1 MIRISGIISYKKT
14 KIRPGISC
22 SALFIPLFLYIC
34 SSRKREAT
42 MYKGLFHQIV
52 SLLSAPGEAWDEI
65 AERGGAH
72 DIQSKFVYPLIGLCG
87 LSEFI
92 GAFIGKDISPEMFQ
106 VALTRCC
113 AVAVA
118 LFSGFFLS
126 VYLLNKLSMNWLK
139 TGDSNRRM
147 QVFVGYSM
155 VVTFVLG
162 IISGLFSIALLHW
175 ILQIYTLVVVFEGVR
190 RWLNV
195 AERLQM
201 LFTIVATLIILVCPA
216 LIEFL
221 FNRLSVIL
229 N

>member
-1 MIRISGIISYKKT
+1 MKT
-14 KIRPGISC
+14 NASNINIKN
-22 SALFIPLFLYIC
+22 
-34 SSRKREAT
+34 KRASFD
-42 MYKGLFHQIV
+42 Y
-52 SLLSAPGEAWDEI
+52 
-65 AERGGAH
+65 
-72 DIQSKFVYPLIGLCG
+72 
-87 LSEFI
+87 EFI

>member
-1 MIRISGIISYKKT
+1 
-14 KIRPGISC
+14 
-22 SALFIPLFLYIC
+22 
-34 SSRKREAT
+34 